1 MLKTFII
8 TDKLLEEYKK
18 QEACHINDTPLILF
32 KIIAFYSRA
41 GLITQMSVL
50 LSQRVEGSV
59 AATAVVIFP
68 TDSLCY

>member
-1 MLKTFII
+1 MTR
-8 TDKLLEEYKK
+8 LLF
-18 QEACHINDTPLILF
+18 LF